1 MINQIGLGLNM
12 LHIDATCH
20 PQDCRQQRDQSTN
33 TWRPRISQSNR
44 NFEPLRLLNWHPS
57 YLSWFFS
64 PVHGRPS
71 VCAPATIWDKCH
83 RVSVSGTSSVTLP
96 SAWVQ
101 VFAGLTAAIECHSK
115 GHHVI
120 LFEKSAFL
128 NPLGEIISFASNFET
143 DTHTGIA
150 ISNVD
155 GSTTKLTA
163 DRVLAAEGARS
174 PSRKI
179 VLGYKSLAEILW
191 LRAWFLS
198 DAITAN
204 PRTSH
209 LVVNGDTHCGWIGP
223 DVHFL
228 TASIK
233 DSKDFSWV
241 LTTRTKRISMS
252 PGLFLERSPM
262 C

>member
-1 MINQIGLGLNM
+1 
-12 LHIDATCH
+12 
-20 PQDCRQQRDQSTN
+20 
-33 TWRPRISQSNR
+33 
-44 NFEPLRLLNWHPS
+44 
-57 YLSWFFS
+57 
-64 PVHGRPS
+64 
-71 VCAPATIWDKCH
+71 
-83 RVSVSGTSSVTLP
+83 
-96 SAWVQ
+96 VQ
-101 VFAGLTAAIECHSK
+101 GFAGLTAAIECHSK

-120 LFEKSAFL
+120 LFKKSAFL
-128 NPLGEIISFASNFET
+128 NPLDEIISFASNSGRIFQRWASVGAPLDPINHKSKCIIFCDWHGSYIMTQNWDREVPYGKKFIGHRGEFHPIVFNHAKAREIDIRLGQNVTDYFET

-163 DRVLAAEGARS
+163 DCVLAAEGAGS

-179 VLGYKSLAEILW
+179 VLGYKDSPKSSGYAIY
-191 LRAWFLS
+191 RAWFLS
-198 DAITAN
+198 DAIAAN

-233 DSKDFSWV
+233 DSKDSSWV
-241 LTTRTKRISMS
+241 LTTRTKRILMS